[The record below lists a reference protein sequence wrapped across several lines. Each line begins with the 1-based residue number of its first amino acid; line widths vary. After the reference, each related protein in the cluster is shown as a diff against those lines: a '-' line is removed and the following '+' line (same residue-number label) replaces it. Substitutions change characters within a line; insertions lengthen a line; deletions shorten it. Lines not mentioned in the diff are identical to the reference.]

1 MDNFNFNL
9 FKYFY
14 YVVLYNGVTN
24 ASKNLNVAQPSLS
37 LSIKNLEL
45 QLNKT
50 LIDRSN
56 KQFNLTGEGYQ
67 LFEVLRPVFESIEKN
82 IDFLNNKK
90 KYLEINIG
98 IRYSYGKT
106 VLSEFLKI
114 FRTEYP
120 NVKIN
125 IDLYSKLDFNKVKN
139 GQYDIVIDDN
149 DYISQLENVKT
160 ETICEIE
167 NCFICGNRALSEY
180 KNVNSVSEIDTVP
193 FIAYKP
199 SLKAGKFKRFCYEND
214 ISFLEIVNV
223 NESDLYYKL
232 VQENIGIG
240 FSNKLLLKR
249 FLQDK
254 SLYIINIKEDI
265 FKDVLSIAYTKNTH
279 TVYNFI
285 KMLKGYI
292 NEEMKNG
299 NMGFI

>member
-56 KQFNLTGEGYQ
+56 KQFTLTGEGYQ
-67 LFEVLRPVFESIEKN
+67 LFEILKPVFENIEKN
-82 IDFLNNKK
+82 IDFLNNEK

-106 VLSEFLKI
+106 ILSEFLKI
-114 FRTEYP
+114 FRNEYP
-120 NVKIN
+120 NIKIS

-160 ETICEIE
+160 EVVCEIE
-167 NCFICGNRALSEY
+167 NCFICGSEALSEY
-180 KNVNSVSEIDTVP
+180 KNVNSVREIDTVP
-193 FIAYKP
+193 LIAYKP

-214 ISFLEIVNV
+214 INFLEIVSV

-240 FSNKLLLKR
+240 LSNKLLLKK

-265 FKDVLSIAYTKNTH
+265 FKDVLSIAYTKNTQI
-279 TVYNFI
+279 VYNFI
-285 KMLKGYI
+285 KLLKNYI
-292 NEEMKNG
+292 TEEMK
-299 NMGFI
+299 

>member
-24 ASKNLNVAQPSLS
+24 ASKNLNVTQPSLS

-56 KQFNLTGEGYQ
+56 KQFTLTGEGYQ
-67 LFEVLRPVFESIEKN
+67 LFEILKPVFESIEKN
-82 IDFLNNKK
+82 IDFLKNEK

-98 IRYSYGKT
+98 IRYSYGKII
-106 VLSEFLKI
+106 LSEFLKI
-114 FRTEYP
+114 FRNEYP
-120 NVKIN
+120 NIKIN

-149 DYISQLENVKT
+149 DYISQLENVKI
-160 ETICEIE
+160 EVVGEIE
-167 NCFICGNRALSEY
+167 NCFICGKEVISEY
-180 KNVNSVSEIDTVP
+180 ENVNSVNEIDTVP

-214 ISFLEIVNV
+214 VSFLEIVNV

-240 FSNKLLLKR
+240 FSNKLLLKN
-249 FLQDK
+249 FLQNK
-254 SLYIINIKEDI
+254 SLYIINIKENI
-265 FKDVLSIAYTKNTH
+265 FKDVLSIAYTKNTQI
-279 TVYNFI
+279 VYNFI
-285 KMLKGYI
+285 KLLKNYI
-292 NEEMKNG
+292 TEEMK
-299 NMGFI
+299 

>member
-56 KQFNLTGEGYQ
+56 KQFTLTGEGYQ
-67 LFEVLRPVFESIEKN
+67 LFEILKPVFENIEKN
-82 IDFLNNKK
+82 IDFLNNEK

-106 VLSEFLKI
+106 ILSEFLKI
-114 FRTEYP
+114 FRNEYP
-120 NVKIN
+120 NIKIS

-160 ETICEIE
+160 EVVCEIE
-167 NCFICGNRALSEY
+167 NCFICGSEALSEY
-180 KNVNSVSEIDTVP
+180 KNVNSVREIDTVP
-193 FIAYKP
+193 LIAYKP

-214 ISFLEIVNV
+214 INFLEIVSV

-240 FSNKLLLKR
+240 LSNKLLLKK

-265 FKDVLSIAYTKNTH
+265 FKDVLSIAYTKNTQI
-279 TVYNFI
+279 VYNFI
-285 KMLKGYI
+285 KLLKNNI
-292 NEEMKNG
+292 TEEMK
-299 NMGFI
+299 

>member
-56 KQFNLTGEGYQ
+56 KQFTLTGEGYQ
-67 LFEVLRPVFESIEKN
+67 LFEILKPVFENIEKN
-82 IDFLNNKK
+82 IDFLNNEK

-106 VLSEFLKI
+106 ILSEFLKI
-114 FRTEYP
+114 FRNEYP
-120 NVKIN
+120 NIKIS

-160 ETICEIE
+160 EVVCEIE
-167 NCFICGNRALSEY
+167 NCFICGNEALSEY
-180 KNVNSVSEIDTVP
+180 KNVNSVREIDTVP
-193 FIAYKP
+193 LIAYKP

-214 ISFLEIVNV
+214 INFLEIVSV

-240 FSNKLLLKR
+240 LSNKLLLKK

-265 FKDVLSIAYTKNTH
+265 FKDVLSIAYTKNTQI
-279 TVYNFI
+279 VYNFI
-285 KMLKGYI
+285 KLLKNNI
-292 NEEMKNG
+292 TEEMK
-299 NMGFI
+299 

>member
-37 LSIKNLEL
+37 LSIKNLES

-56 KQFNLTGEGYQ
+56 KQFTLTGEGYQ
-67 LFEVLRPVFESIEKN
+67 LFEILKPVFESIEKN
-82 IDFLNNKK
+82 IDFLTNEK

-98 IRYSYGKT
+98 IRYSYGKII
-106 VLSEFLKI
+106 LSDFLKI
-114 FRTEYP
+114 FRNAYP
-120 NVKIN
+120 NIKIN

-160 ETICEIE
+160 EVVCEIE
-167 NCFICGNRALSEY
+167 NCFICGNEALSDY

-214 ISFLEIVNV
+214 VSFLEIVNV

-232 VQENIGIG
+232 VQENVGIG
-240 FSNKLLLKR
+240 FSNKLLLKK

-265 FKDVLSIAYTKNTH
+265 FKDVLSIAYTKNTQI
-279 TVYNFI
+279 VYNFI
-285 KMLKGYI
+285 KLLKNYI
-292 NEEMKNG
+292 TEEMK
-299 NMGFI
+299 

>member
-56 KQFNLTGEGYQ
+56 KQFTLTGEGYQ
-67 LFEVLRPVFESIEKN
+67 LFEILKPVFENIEKN
-82 IDFLNNKK
+82 IDFLNNEK

-106 VLSEFLKI
+106 ILSEFLKI
-114 FRTEYP
+114 FRNEYP
-120 NVKIN
+120 NIKIS

-160 ETICEIE
+160 EVVCEIE
-167 NCFICGNRALSEY
+167 NCFICGSEALSEY
-180 KNVNSVSEIDTVP
+180 KNVNSVREIDTVP
-193 FIAYKP
+193 LIAYKP

-214 ISFLEIVNV
+214 I
-223 NESDLYYKL
+223 
-232 VQENIGIG
+232 
-240 FSNKLLLKR
+240 
-249 FLQDK
+249 
-254 SLYIINIKEDI
+254 
-265 FKDVLSIAYTKNTH
+265 
-279 TVYNFI
+279 NFFR
-285 KMLKGYI
+285 
-292 NEEMKNG
+292 NS
-299 NMGFI
+299 

>member
-37 LSIKNLEL
+37 LSIKNLES

-56 KQFNLTGEGYQ
+56 KQFTLTGEGYQ
-67 LFEVLRPVFESIEKN
+67 LFEILKPVFESIEKN
-82 IDFLNNKK
+82 IDFLNNEK

-98 IRYSYGKT
+98 IRYSYGKII
-106 VLSEFLKI
+106 LSEFLKT
-114 FRTEYP
+114 FRNEYP
-120 NVKIN
+120 NIKIN

-160 ETICEIE
+160 EVVCEIE
-167 NCFICGNRALSEY
+167 NCFICGNEALSEY

-214 ISFLEIVNV
+214 VSFLEIVNV

-240 FSNKLLLKR
+240 FSNKLLLKK

-254 SLYIINIKEDI
+254 SLYIINIKENV
-265 FKDVLSIAYTKNTH
+265 FKDVLSIAYTKNTQI
-279 TVYNFI
+279 VYNFI
-285 KMLKGYI
+285 KLLKNYI
-292 NEEMKNG
+292 TEEMK
-299 NMGFI
+299 

>member
-1 MDNFNFNL
+1 M
-9 FKYFY
+9 
-14 YVVLYNGVTN
+14 
-24 ASKNLNVAQPSLS
+24 AS
-37 LSIKNLEL
+37 
-45 QLNKT
+45 
-50 LIDRSN
+50 IDRSN